1 MTTIKVPSSVTDAL
15 TFAGAATSF
24 YLFTQFARHL
34 YIYLRPSS
42 LDKYRSKDKQT
53 WALVTG
59 ASDGIGLGFAQ
70 ELCRR
75 GFNVFLHG
83 RNREKL
89 LGIQERLKAE
99 FPAAKTKIIVF
110 DAGGSTEDIDA
121 IAREVG
127 DANLKV
133 LVNNVGGQTGVSNTY
148 KRLDEMTHHE
158 VEYLLGLNARFTT
171 HITRVLLPV
180 LEKNEPSLVLNV
192 SSIASAGFPWLSIY
206 SASKGYID
214 SFSGALNAEMK
225 AYGRNIEVMALRVGS
240 VSTAAMDINANLFAP
255 TGRTMASAALNR
267 VGCGEHLVW
276 GYWWHR
282 LQGLGFDV
290 LPRGVMLSAATGRLR
305 QLKEDADRKEKS
317 Q

>member
-1 MTTIKVPSSVTDAL
+1 MTTIKLPSSVTDTL
-15 TFAGAATSF
+15 TLAGAATSF

-42 LDKYRSKDKQT
+42 IGKYRSKDKET

-89 LGIQERLKAE
+89 LGIQARLKAE
-99 FPAAKTKIIVF
+99 YPAVNTRIIVF
-110 DAGGSTEDIDA
+110 DAGGSTANIDA

-127 DANLKV
+127 DANLRV
-133 LVNNVGGQTGVSNTY
+133 LVNNVGGQTGVSHTY
-148 KRLDEMTHHE
+148 KRFDELTHDE
-158 VEYLLGLNARFTT
+158 VEYLLSLNARFTT
-171 HITRVLLPV
+171 HITRVLLPI
-180 LEKNEPSLVLNV
+180 LERNEPGLIMNV

-206 SASKGYID
+206 SSTKGFID
-214 SFSGALNAEMK
+214 SFSGALNVEMK
-225 AYGRNIEVMALRVGS
+225 ACGRKIEVMALRVGS
-240 VSTAAMDINANLFAP
+240 VSTAAMDVKANLFTP
-255 TGRTMASAALNR
+255 TARTMASAALNR

-290 LPRGVMLSAATGRLR
+290 LPRGVMLSAVTGRLR
-305 QLKEDADRKEKS
+305 QLKADADRKEKS